1 MGGWMCYV
9 CVYTTEYYSA
19 IKRRKYCY
27 IDITDGS
34 WGHDVRQSK
43 LDRER
48 QIYTISLT
56 KEASKKEKK
65 KS

>member
-1 MGGWMCYV
+1 MCNPTFTLALVTIVKTWKLMSMGGWMCYV

-34 WGHDVRQSK
+34 WGHDVR
-43 LDRER
+43 
-48 QIYTISLT
+48 
-56 KEASKKEKK
+56 
-65 KS
+65 